1 MALAPLCISSVLFV
15 LNNLHS
21 KDTPMKPILKTTLAL
36 LTAATLAACGGGG
49 GSGSP
54 TAAPVNVTGQVTKGP
69 VSGATVCAFKLVNGA
84 KGDKIACV
92 QSAADSSYTIVVP
105 ADTEIVLEASG
116 GNYTDEAT
124 GANTVLT
131 NTLASI
137 GKTAGTTAGTDNI
150 VITPL
155 TTAATKTDAAGMNIA
170 KYKAQLV
177 KIAALLG
184 VSEVDLSK
192 QLSTFNAANKP
203 TSKYD
208 VVLGAISQ
216 MLADGKSMD
225 EIVAMLKAS
234 SLDAS
239 TYTTVGAAVKKYVAA
254 KGVTV
259 AVSTPVSATATTKT
273 CKVNWIR
280 KPQNFQCVTA
290 PCPAD
295 TFVEETGSLCVSAVP
310 IDQAC
315 ETSSKITWK
324 KGTKGEVHPK
334 MVTSAV
340 EDANCTGSVQAYEVQ
355 GACVTSTTIVDAANG
370 LSMMTVTCPE

>member
-1 MALAPLCISSVLFV
+1 
-15 LNNLHS
+15 
-21 KDTPMKPILKTTLAL
+21 MKPILKTTLAL

-92 QSAADSSYTIVVP
+92 QSAADSSYTIAVP

-131 NTLASI
+131 NTLVSM

-155 TTAATKTDAAGMNIA
+155 TTAASKTDAAGMNIA
-170 KYKAQLV
+170 KYRAQLV

-208 VVLGAISQ
+208 VVLGAVSQ
-216 MLADGKSMD
+216 MMADGKSMD
-225 EIVAMLKAS
+225 DVVAMLKAS

-259 AVSTPVSATATTKT
+259 AVSTPVSAVLATKT
-273 CKVNWIR
+273 CKVDWI
-280 KPQNFQCVTA
+280 KKAMSGICIGTLTTA
-290 PCPAD
+290 GACGVDLP
-295 TFVEETGSLCVSAVP
+295 EETGSICVTSVP
-310 IDQAC
+310 IEAAC
-315 ETSSKITWK
+315 GTSSKLTWN
-324 KGTKGEVHPK
+324 KGTKISFPTK
-334 MVTSAV
+334 DITSASQV
-340 EDANCTGSVQAYEVQ
+340 DTCTGTIQPYEVQ
-355 GACVTSTTIVDAANG
+355 GACTTVRTPIDAVLVGPDGVSTPMYLV
-370 LSMMTVTCPE
+370 SVVCPE